1 MLSARIIYYGFMVM
15 PLIAALFY
23 LIIVCPFTLITVL
36 YFIFTLAA
44 LGFILTS
51 NVKEKLYPKKEEPKK

>member
-1 MLSARIIYYGFMVM
+1 MLSVRIIYYGFMII

-36 YFIFTLAA
+36 YFIFALAT

-51 NVKEKLYPKKEEPKK
+51 DVKKKIYSSEKPKK

>member
-15 PLIAALFY
+15 PLIAAIFY

-36 YFIFTLAA
+36 YFIFALAA

-51 NVKEKLYPKKEEPKK
+51 DIKKKIYPSEKSKK

>member
-1 MLSARIIYYGFMVM
+1 MVM

-36 YFIFTLAA
+36 YFIFTLAS

-51 NVKEKLYPKKEEPKK
+51 NVKEKLYPKKEGLKK

>member
-36 YFIFTLAA
+36 YFIFTLAT

-51 NVKEKLYPKKEEPKK
+51 NVKERLYPKKEEPKK

>member
-51 NVKEKLYPKKEEPKK
+51 NVKEKIYPKKEEPKK

>member
-36 YFIFTLAA
+36 YFIFALAA

-51 NVKEKLYPKKEEPKK
+51 NVKERLYPKKEESKK